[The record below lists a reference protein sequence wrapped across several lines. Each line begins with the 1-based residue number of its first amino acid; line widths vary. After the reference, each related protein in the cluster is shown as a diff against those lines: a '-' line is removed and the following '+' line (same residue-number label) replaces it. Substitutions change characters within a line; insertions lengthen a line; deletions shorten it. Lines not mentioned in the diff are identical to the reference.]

1 MEENLI
7 DKILSSENV
16 ESAYKRVKAN
26 KGAAGV
32 DKMTTADLKG
42 HLRENMNSIKE
53 QIRTR
58 KYKPSP
64 VLRVEIPKPNGGVQT

>member
-32 DKMTTADLKG
+32 DK
-42 HLRENMNSIKE
+42 
-53 QIRTR
+53 
-58 KYKPSP
+58 
-64 VLRVEIPKPNGGVQT
+64 